1 MDRVSWA
8 VCVGCLSL
16 TLLGVV
22 VTKGGGEY
30 SSEVGRRWYFLRI
43 VGVFLSMVEVL
54 GAVCAGLEFIV
65 VVSVGRSVRR
75 GSLRRTWGQ
84 GGV

>member
-1 MDRVSWA
+1 MYRVSWS

-22 VTKGGGEY
+22 VTKGVGEY
-30 SSEVGRRWYFLRI
+30 SSEVGLRWYFLRI

-54 GAVCAGLEFIV
+54 GAVCDVLRFIV

-75 GSLRRTWGQ
+75 GSLGRDWGQ